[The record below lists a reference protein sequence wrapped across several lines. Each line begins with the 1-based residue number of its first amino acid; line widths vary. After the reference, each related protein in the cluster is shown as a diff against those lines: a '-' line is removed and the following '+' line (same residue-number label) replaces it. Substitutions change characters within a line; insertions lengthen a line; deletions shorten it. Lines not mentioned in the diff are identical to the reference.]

1 MLTFIKKMLSEKSV
15 YRFIAVGCLC
25 TIIDF
30 IIYMLIID
38 KVGAVYGKTIS
49 MLCSVIVNFILNKF
63 WSFSFGHTR
72 SVYELLKYIT
82 SQGINIA
89 INVFVNYFILS
100 LLERKVVA
108 FVFATGIAMI
118 VNYLL
123 QKFWVFNEG
132 DIREKF
138 ARILKNGIFIIRE
151 NKKSFIF
158 MVIVLILLTV
168 FPTYE
173 GFYNQTHK
181 TVAIT
186 DTTNLITLQQGDS
199 IEQRII
205 VRDNAEIERFF
216 VHFYANNNVDEG
228 LVRITLTQE
237 GIKHNFEIDTRSIY
251 NDEYYEVDKGLNAFK
266 TGEVVVNINV
276 VKLAGDNVIG
286 VWNSMD
292 TSYGL
297 PPVLHNGAEQA
308 GALSMSYIQQLHDR
322 AWKINVFIVLL
333 MILTIFAAA
342 FVMLIP
348 ETPASGWALTFL
360 NVFLIVEFVSLV
372 FPPLTYGGIAWAE
385 GVVTFY
391 DNAVKK
397 NAWECITSL
406 EGNMYL
412 SEYNSIVSLIA
423 VQLLGLRH
431 NLFVILQYVSL
442 FVRALCLAPFCSHY
456 FRNIFSRPVR
466 FVLSYIGICMI
477 LSDYFF
483 IGTAYCGLFF
493 VIILMT
499 CNYEKISN
507 IIFALALVIACILC
521 MSKMLFVVF
530 VPGAFILLAL
540 NWKKINLKKKIALT
554 TIGTASLCEA
564 VFSILLKNG
573 LTEGNKLGTLQIVSL
588 TDLVEKVIY
597 YTFQSF
603 SSVLWQGISKDN
615 QLLLNTVLYVLITG
629 IFIFSVIQVVSKKRY
644 ERECVFILALFSI
657 IAGNCG
663 VEILTSTGLHGSLS
677 WNKVVL
683 VPISGVGGH
692 MVYATGAAIGIL
704 LACVHIFLDYLKF
717 QYGDLF
723 RKNVKLALLK
733 KRTIMAF
740 SLVLL
745 FFIVSQYP
753 KGKEENY
760 MTNMNYI
767 VGDWKTYEHMLDD
780 EFYVIQIDPD
790 HWFYIKNAS
799 NLRVSLTAATSTVS
813 VADYTQIGNINTNE
827 KFIFYAEK
835 DSITNQ
841 VLDRYYYMT
850 LYDENGSI
858 ISTVR
863 QMNDDPQR
871 YHMAFYLDRSA
882 TNISSIAFTYEDGSP
897 AKITGILDIG
907 YR

>member
-1 MLTFIKKMLSEKSV
+1 MLGVK
-15 YRFIAVGCLC
+15 
-25 TIIDF
+25 
-30 IIYMLIID
+30 
-38 KVGAVYGKTIS
+38 
-49 MLCSVIVNFILNKF
+49 
-63 WSFSFGHTR
+63 
-72 SVYELLKYIT
+72 
-82 SQGINIA
+82 
-89 INVFVNYFILS
+89 
-100 LLERKVVA
+100 
-108 FVFATGIAMI
+108 
-118 VNYLL
+118 
-123 QKFWVFNEG
+123 
-132 DIREKF
+132 
-138 ARILKNGIFIIRE
+138 
-151 NKKSFIF
+151 
-158 MVIVLILLTV
+158 
-168 FPTYE
+168 
-173 GFYNQTHK
+173 
-181 TVAIT
+181 
-186 DTTNLITLQQGDS
+186 
-199 IEQRII
+199 
-205 VRDNAEIERFF
+205 
-216 VHFYANNNVDEG
+216 
-228 LVRITLTQE
+228 
-237 GIKHNFEIDTRSIY
+237 
-251 NDEYYEVDKGLNAFK
+251 
-266 TGEVVVNINV
+266 NV

-615 QLLLNTVLYVLITG
+615 QLLLKDRK
-629 IFIFSVIQVVSKKRY
+629 SVV
-644 ERECVFILALFSI
+644 
-657 IAGNCG
+657 
-663 VEILTSTGLHGSLS
+663 
-677 WNKVVL
+677 
-683 VPISGVGGH
+683 
-692 MVYATGAAIGIL
+692 
-704 LACVHIFLDYLKF
+704 
-717 QYGDLF
+717 
-723 RKNVKLALLK
+723 
-733 KRTIMAF
+733 
-740 SLVLL
+740 
-745 FFIVSQYP
+745 
-753 KGKEENY
+753 
-760 MTNMNYI
+760 
-767 VGDWKTYEHMLDD
+767 
-780 EFYVIQIDPD
+780 
-790 HWFYIKNAS
+790 
-799 NLRVSLTAATSTVS
+799 
-813 VADYTQIGNINTNE
+813 
-827 KFIFYAEK
+827 
-835 DSITNQ
+835 
-841 VLDRYYYMT
+841 
-850 LYDENGSI
+850 
-858 ISTVR
+858 
-863 QMNDDPQR
+863 
-871 YHMAFYLDRSA
+871 
-882 TNISSIAFTYEDGSP
+882 
-897 AKITGILDIG
+897 
-907 YR
+907 